1 MKNKNNNNDDH
12 EDKFNPFLFFLENA
26 FTNTVI
32 EQILLD
38 LFITDDI
45 SSNDKYM
52 FKIFIKSH
60 KDNDFK
66 VIKMM
71 NLVIFI
77 STIKKLIDTTQYNS
91 FKTAFTI
98 KCLNYIITR
107 ALRSKYISYFRKDE
121 NELLDYVT
129 SYSFEKFSSKINHR
143 LLKSIENNEECDISL
158 KYIYQNSSDKLLQV
172 HKILICVVHEY
183 IKILNNNV
191 TLFLVPFLF
200 ENQLNIGTFNKII
213 FINIY
218 SAIIF
223 RSIYKKTKIDQNKI
237 KKETDEGFE
246 KSVDCF
252 FNNSERI
259 YQKDTTKQEF
269 KSIND
274 KLMNFV
280 NNNFR
285 KEAYRMRTY
294 SNDIVKQYNIMEFVN
309 IFSST
314 LINNSILL
322 LASDKN
328 AIFFERYAFEISE
341 AKVNVKLLNNFIE
354 NLKTKPYKIANTISW
369 NKDDN
374 HEYLFILN
382 NVSLEYFDIN
392 ITVNVL
398 ENINLK
404 FEMGKVHYI
413 HGESGCGKTTLLNS
427 LIKRNKIKN
436 GTIQFLGL
444 YDVYTYFSIRKYI
457 IYMTSKSGLFEKSI
471 HYNITYGMTKQ
482 KLKENEVE
490 IEDAIIKYMNILN
503 LQEFIPH
510 IKTSKATKLSQGQ
523 IQRVC
528 IIGMFIDILF
538 NDARMLILDEFTSN
552 LDAENEKLVFSE
564 LIKLQE
570 IHRFT
575 IFYTSHTLSN
585 MVYSDYNYPVNHD
598 TLSISKQV
606 TNKQIK

>member
-1 MKNKNNNNDDH
+1 MNNKNNNNDDH
-12 EDKFNPFLFFLENA
+12 DKFNPFLFFLENT
-26 FTNTVI
+26 FTNKVI
-32 EQILLD
+32 EEILLD

-52 FKIFIKSH
+52 FNIFIKSH
-60 KDNDFK
+60 KDTDFK

-71 NLVIFI
+71 NLVVFI
-77 STIKKLIDTTQYNS
+77 NSIKKLIDTTQYNS
-91 FKTAFTI
+91 IKMAFTI
-98 KCLNYIITR
+98 KFLNYIINR
-107 ALRSKYISYFRKDE
+107 VLRTKYISYFRKNED
-121 NELLDYVT
+121 ELLDYVT
-129 SYSFEKFSSKINHR
+129 SYSFEKFSLKLNHR
-143 LLKSIENNEECDISL
+143 LLKSIENNEECDISI
-158 KYIYQNSSDKLLQV
+158 KYIYQNSSDKLLHV
-172 HKILICVVHEY
+172 HKRLICLVHEY
-183 IKILNNNV
+183 IKIVNNNL

-200 ENQLNIGTFNKII
+200 ENQLNISTFSKIF

-218 SAIIF
+218 STIIF
-223 RSIYKKTKIDQNKI
+223 RTIYKKTKIDQNKL
-237 KKETDEGFE
+237 KKERDGGFE

-252 FNNSERI
+252 FNNSEKI
-259 YQKDTTKQEF
+259 YQKDTTKEEL

-274 KLMNFV
+274 NLIQSVNKNFI
-280 NNNFR
+280 

-294 SNDIVKQYNIMEFVN
+294 TKEIVKQYNIMEFIN

-322 LASDKN
+322 LASDKIS
-328 AIFFERYAFEISE
+328 IFFERYSFEMSDSK
-341 AKVNVKLLNNFIE
+341 ANVKLLNNFIE
-354 NLKTKPYKIANTISW
+354 VLKTKPYKTANTISW

-374 HEYLFILN
+374 YEYLFILN
-382 NVSLEYFDIN
+382 NVSLEYFNNNNVTDK
-392 ITVNVL
+392 VL

-404 FEMGKVHYI
+404 FETGKVHYI

-427 LIKRNKIKN
+427 FIKRTKIKN

-444 YDVYTYFSIRKYI
+444 YDEYTYFSIRKYI
-457 IYMTSKSGLFEKSI
+457 IYMTSKSGLFEESI
-471 HYNITYGMTKQ
+471 HYNVTYGMTKQ
-482 KLKENEVE
+482 KLKENEDE
-490 IEDAIIKYMNILN
+490 IANAIIKYMNILN

-510 IKTSKATKLSQGQ
+510 IKTSNATKLSQGQ

-538 NDARMLILDEFTSN
+538 NDARILILDEFTSN

-606 TNKQIK
+606 TK

>member
-328 AIFFERYAFEISE
+328 AIFFERYAFEMSE

>member
-1 MKNKNNNNDDH
+1 MKNKNNDDH
-12 EDKFNPFLFFLENA
+12 EDKTNLFLFFLENT

-52 FKIFIKSH
+52 FNIFIKSH

-77 STIKKLIDTTQYNS
+77 STIKKMIDTTQYNS
-91 FKTAFTI
+91 LKTAFTI
-98 KCLNYIITR
+98 KILNYIITR

-129 SYSFEKFSSKINHR
+129 SYSFEKFSSKLNYR
-143 LLKSIENNEECDISL
+143 LLKSIENNEEFDISL
-158 KYIYQNSSDKLLQV
+158 KYIYQNSSNKLLQLNKV
-172 HKILICVVHEY
+172 LMCVVHEY

-218 SAIIF
+218 SAMIF
-223 RSIYKKTKIDQNKI
+223 RSIYKKTKIDQNKL

-246 KSVDCF
+246 KSIDSF
-252 FNNSERI
+252 FNNSDKI
-259 YQKDTTKQEF
+259 YQKDTSKEEL

-274 KLMNFV
+274 KLINFV
-280 NNNFR
+280 NKNFI
-285 KEAYRMRTY
+285 KETYRMRTY
-294 SNDIVKQYNIMEFVN
+294 SNELVKQDNIIEFVN

-328 AIFFERYAFEISE
+328 AVYFVAYANLMSE
-341 AKVNVKLLNNFIE
+341 LKVNVKLLNNFIE
-354 NLKTKPYKIANTISW
+354 NLKTKSYKIANTISW
-369 NKDDN
+369 NKDDKY
-374 HEYLFILN
+374 EYLFILN
-382 NVSLEYFDIN
+382 NVSLEYVN
-392 ITVNVL
+392 NTITVNVL

-413 HGESGCGKTTLLNS
+413 YGESGSGKTTLLNS

-444 YDVYTYFSIRKYI
+444 YNEYTYFSIRKYI

-503 LQEFIPH
+503 LKEFIPH

-538 NDARMLILDEFTSN
+538 NDARILILDEFTSN

-585 MVYSDYNYPVNHD
+585 MVYSDYNYPINHN
-598 TLSISKQV
+598 TLSISKQL
-606 TNKQIK
+606 TNK

>member
-1 MKNKNNNNDDH
+1 MKNKNNKNDDH
-12 EDKFNPFLFFLENA
+12 EDKFNPFLFFLENT

-52 FKIFIKSH
+52 FKIYIKSH

-77 STIKKLIDTTQYNS
+77 GTIKKLIDTTQYNS
-91 FKTAFTI
+91 IKTAFTI
-98 KCLNYIITR
+98 KFLNYIISR
-107 ALRSKYISYFRKDE
+107 VLRTKYISYFKKE
-121 NELLDYVT
+121 EGELIDYVT
-129 SYSFEKFSSKINHR
+129 SYSFEKFSSKLNYR
-143 LLKSIENNEECDISL
+143 LLKSIENNEECDISI

-172 HKILICVVHEY
+172 NKKLICVIHEY
-183 IKILNNNV
+183 IKIVNV
-191 TLFLVPFLF
+191 NLTLFLVPFLF
-200 ENQLNIGTFNKII
+200 ENQFNIGTFNKIF

-218 SAIIF
+218 STIIF
-223 RSIYKKTKIDQNKI
+223 RTIYKKTKIDQNKL
-237 KKETDEGFE
+237 KKEIDEGFE

-252 FNNSERI
+252 FNNSEKI
-259 YQKDTTKQEF
+259 YQKDTTKEEL

-274 KLMNFV
+274 KLIESVNKNFI
-280 NNNFR
+280 
-285 KEAYRMRTY
+285 KEAHRMRTY
-294 SNDIVKQYNIMEFVN
+294 SNELVKQYNIMEFVN

-314 LINNSILL
+314 VINNSILL

-328 AIFFERYAFEISE
+328 SIFFDRYAIDMSD

-354 NLKTKPYKIANTISW
+354 NLKTKSYKIANTISW
-369 NKDDN
+369 NKDDKY
-374 HEYLFILN
+374 EYLFILN
-382 NVSLEYFDIN
+382 NVSLEYFN
-392 ITVNVL
+392 TTITDKVL
-398 ENINLK
+398 ENVNLK

-413 HGESGCGKTTLLNS
+413 HGESGCGKTTFLNS
-427 LIKRNKIKN
+427 LIKRTKIKN

-444 YDVYTYFSIRKYI
+444 YNDEYTYFSIRKYVI
-457 IYMTSKSGLFEKSI
+457 HMTSKSGLFEKSI

-482 KLKENEVE
+482 KLKENEDE
-490 IEDAIIKYMNILN
+490 IENAIIKYMNIFN

-538 NDARMLILDEFTSN
+538 NDARILILDEFTSN
-552 LDAENEKLVFSE
+552 LDAENEKIVFSE

-575 IFYTSHTLSN
+575 IFYTSPN
-585 MVYSDYNYPVNHD
+585 F
-598 TLSISKQV
+598 
-606 TNKQIK
+606 IKA

>member
-1 MKNKNNNNDDH
+1 MNNKNNKNDDH
-12 EDKFNPFLFFLENA
+12 EDKFNPFLFFLENT
-26 FTNTVI
+26 FTNKVI
-32 EQILLD
+32 EEILLD

-52 FKIFIKSH
+52 FNIFIKSH

-77 STIKKLIDTTQYNS
+77 GTIKKLIDTTQYNS
-91 FKTAFTI
+91 IKTAFTI
-98 KCLNYIITR
+98 KFLNYIISR
-107 ALRSKYISYFRKDE
+107 VLRTKYISYFRKNED
-121 NELLDYVT
+121 ELLDYVT
-129 SYSFEKFSSKINHR
+129 SYSFEKFSLKLNHR
-143 LLKSIENNEECDISL
+143 LLKSIENNEECDISI
-158 KYIYQNSSDKLLQV
+158 KYIYQNSSDKLLQLNKV
-172 HKILICVVHEY
+172 LMCVVHEY

-200 ENQLNIGTFNKII
+200 ENQFNIGTFNKII

-223 RSIYKKTKIDQNKI
+223 RSIYKKTKIDQNKL
-237 KKETDEGFE
+237 KKETDDGFE
-246 KSVDCF
+246 KSIDCF

-259 YQKDTTKQEF
+259 YQKDTTKQEL
-269 KSIND
+269 KLIND
-274 KLMNFV
+274 KLINFV
-280 NNNFR
+280 NKNFI
-285 KEAYRMRTY
+285 KETYRMRTY
-294 SNDIVKQYNIMEFVN
+294 SNELVKQDNIIEFVN

-328 AIFFERYAFEISE
+328 AVYFVTYANLMSE
-341 AKVNVKLLNNFIE
+341 LKVNVKLLNNFIE
-354 NLKTKPYKIANTISW
+354 NLKTKPYKTANTISW
-369 NKDDN
+369 NKNDKY
-374 HEYLFILN
+374 EYLFILN
-382 NVSLEYFDIN
+382 NVSLEYFNNTI
-392 ITVNVL
+392 ISKVL

-413 HGESGCGKTTLLNS
+413 HGESGCGKTTFLNS
-427 LIKRNKIKN
+427 LIKRTKNKN

-444 YDVYTYFSIRKYI
+444 YNEYTYFSIRKYI
-457 IYMTSKSGLFEKSI
+457 IYMTSKNGLFEKSI

-482 KLKENEVE
+482 TLKENEDE
-490 IEDAIIKYMNILN
+490 IENAIVKYMNLLN

-510 IKTSKATKLSQGQ
+510 VKTSKATKLSQGQ

-538 NDARMLILDEFTSN
+538 NDARILILDEFTSN
-552 LDAENEKLVFSE
+552 LDAENEKIVFSE

-575 IFYTSHTLSN
+575 IFYTSHNLSN
-585 MVYSDYNYPVNHD
+585 MVYSDYNYSVNHN

-606 TNKQIK
+606 TNK